1 MLERGNGPTNIM
13 WWTQSLFWSW
23 GVNKDVLILCVYYCI
38 ATQIFIL
45 RLFLEMGC
53 DLGTTLFVLWNVTI
67 KTIELLFS
75 FGKATLLQKCL
86 LNSDLDTVGQRVI
99 LSCTVKMESS

>member
-1 MLERGNGPTNIM
+1 MCGGHTKPFLVMGRKQGRFNPEAP
-13 WWTQSLFWSW
+13 
-23 GVNKDVLILCVYYCI
+23 
-38 ATQIFIL
+38 TQIFIL

-75 FGKATLLQKCL
+75 FGKATLLQKYL
-86 LNSDLDTVGQRVI
+86 LNSDLDTVGQRQRV
-99 LSCTVKMESS
+99 LSCQNWV